1 MFRFYKWSDG
11 RHQIE
16 IEGSSFYFVDRY
28 VIALRIKGEQDLF
41 VRNVHPTSPFMA
53 MVRQLSNVYKVQLVK
68 ENEFN
73 LLVERAYRKAL
84 CNGFRRYAF
93 KKITKGE

>member
-28 VIALRIKGEQDLF
+28 VIALRIKSEQDLF
-41 VRNVHPTSPFMA
+41 IRKVHPASPFID
-53 MVRQLSNVYKVQLVK
+53 VFNQLSNVYKTQPI
-68 ENEFN
+68 EDQEFDKM
-73 LLVERAYRKAL
+73 VERAYRKAL